1 MTIANDL
8 NIGEHV
14 GNYTL
19 ARKIGQ
25 GGLGE
30 VWLAHHSKLA
40 HKPMVA
46 LKFVLQPRAQELQR
60 FEREVEILDMLRT
73 NRHIIKA
80 EDYGEHDNKPYLVM
94 EYAPGGDLASYI
106 KKKLPLETLAEYLEQ
121 IADGLDFAH
130 SKGII
135 HRDLKPSNIL
145 FGEDGTLLLADFGI
159 AHEENYDLT
168 ETGLTLGTLEYMA
181 PEQFNDAKR
190 VTSAADIYSL
200 GIIMF
205 QLITRKLPFGHRG
218 EGKTPYQ
225 LMHDHCTLPVPQLNL
240 YDTNLP
246 PGLQAIIERVLAK
259 KPEARY
265 STAGEFASAFRAALP
280 SFQSYVAAALSSMP
294 PVDAPI
300 LDVLNE
306 LPPLPT
312 AATAQM
318 PGLPASYAETAQPL
332 SAGQPLTPAEPASSA
347 ETLGISDQVYSVL
360 SDPLLQATPKKPQRT
375 ASSWMMLGFLGFI
388 ILILSV
394 ALVLAVVLV
403 LPKLNNPKASPSP
416 VPPTTAPATPT
427 TTATITPPLP
437 GQKVRVP
444 DVAHKTVVEAQEA
457 LKTAHLQVGE
467 TRYDYSNEVEAGKV
481 INTLP
486 RAGNEVDPNTV
497 VGLVVSRGRAT

>member
-1 MTIANDL
+1 LTIANDL

-46 LKFVLQPRAQELQR
+46 LKFVLQPRAKELER

-94 EYAPGGDLASYI
+94 EYAPGGDLASSI
-106 KKKLPLETLAEYLEQ
+106 KKKLPLETLADYLEQ

-145 FGEDGTLLLADFGI
+145 FGEGDTLLLADFGV

-190 VTSAADIYSL
+190 VTAAADIYSL

-240 YDTNLP
+240 YDANLP
-246 PGLQAIIERVLAK
+246 PGLQAVIERVLAK

-280 SFQSYVAAALSSMP
+280 SFQSYIAEALNSMP

-300 LDVLNE
+300 LEVLNE

-312 AATAQM
+312 AATTQI
-318 PGLPASYAETAQPL
+318 PASYAGAAQPL
-332 SAGQPLTPAEPASSA
+332 SAGQALPAEPVSSA

-360 SDPLLQATPKKPQRT
+360 SDPLLQATPKKSQRA
-375 ASSWMMLGFLGFI
+375 ASSWMMLGFLGVI
-388 ILILSV
+388 VLILSV

-403 LPKLNNPKASPSP
+403 LPKLNNPKSPTNT

-427 TTATITPPLP
+427 VAAPVTPLP

-444 DVAHKTVVEAQEA
+444 DVSRKTVVEAQEA
-457 LKTAHLQVGE
+457 LKNAHLQVGE

-486 RAGNEVDPNTV
+486 RAGNEVDPNTA
-497 VGLVVSRGRAT
+497 VGLVISRGRTT